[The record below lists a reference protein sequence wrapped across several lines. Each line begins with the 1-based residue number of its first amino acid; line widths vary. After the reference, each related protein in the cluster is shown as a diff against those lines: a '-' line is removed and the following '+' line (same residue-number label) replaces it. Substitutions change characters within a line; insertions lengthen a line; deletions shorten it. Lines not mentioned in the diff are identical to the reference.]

1 MTETN
6 RNWAGNIAY
15 STQIVRTPRTVA
27 ELQETVRKAAKV
39 RGLGSRHSFNRIAD
53 TDVELISLRA
63 LERVVRIDKAARTVT
78 IDGGITYGELCP
90 ILDREGFALHN
101 LASLPHIS
109 VAGAVTTATHGSG
122 IGNRNLAAAVAGLK
136 LVTASGEI
144 VARKRGEADFEAA
157 VVGLGA
163 LGIVSELTL
172 DIQPSFEVR
181 QTLYTDLS
189 FASLADNFDAVMGAA
204 YSVSI
209 FTKWQGDTLGHVWLK
224 SLADASA
231 PRGDFFGARPAT
243 RPWHPI
249 PELDPTPC
257 TEQMGVPGPWYL
269 RLPHFR
275 MEFQPSAGAELQS
288 EYFVDR
294 ADAPAALRAVKAV
307 EDQFAPL
314 LMISELRTIASD
326 SLWLSPA
333 RGTDCLAFHFTF
345 KPDWPA
351 VQKVLPAIEW
361 ALRPFNARAHWGKLF
376 TMTPADIQAG
386 YPMLEDFRALAR
398 RLDPTGKFRN
408 AFLDTYVF

>member
-1 MTETN
+1 MTDAN

-15 STQIVRTPRTVA
+15 STDTVRTPRNLA
-27 ELQETVRKAAKV
+27 ELQDAVRKAPKA

-53 TDVELISLRA
+53 TDAELISLRG
-63 LERVVRIDKAARTVT
+63 LERIVRIDKAARTVT

-109 VAGAVTTATHGSG
+109 VAGAATTATHGSG
-122 IGNRNLAAAVAGLK
+122 SKNKNLATSVAALN

-144 VARKRGEADFEAA
+144 VSLKRGDPDFDGA

-172 DIQPSFEVR
+172 DIQPRFEVR
-181 QTLYTDLS
+181 QNLFTDLP
-189 FASLADNFDAVMGAA
+189 FAALVENFEAIMGAA
-204 YSVSI
+204 YSVSL
-209 FTKWQGDTLGHVWLK
+209 FTAWHGDTLGHVWLK
-224 SLADASA
+224 TLIDAPE

-243 RPWHPI
+243 RPWHPL

-288 EYFVDR
+288 EFFVAR
-294 ADAPAALRAVKAV
+294 ADAPAALRALKAV
-307 EDQFAPL
+307 EDTIAPQ
-314 LMISELRTIASD
+314 LMIAEIRTIAAD
-326 SLWLSPA
+326 ALWLSPCYQ
-333 RGTDCLAFHFTF
+333 TDRVAFHFTF

-351 VQKVLPAIEW
+351 VQKVLPVLEW
-361 ALRPFNARAHWGKLF
+361 ALRPFNARPHWGKLF
-376 TMTPADIQAG
+376 TMTPSDVQAG
-386 YPMLEDFRALAR
+386 YTMLEDFRALAR
-398 RLDPTGKFRN
+398 RYDPKGKFRN
-408 AFLDTYVF
+408 PFIDAYVF

>member
-1 MTETN
+1 MTDAN

-15 STQIVRTPRTVA
+15 STATVRTPRTLA
-27 ELQETVRKAAKV
+27 ELQDAVRKAPRA
-39 RGLGSRHSFNRIAD
+39 RALGSRHSFNRIAD
-53 TDVELISLRA
+53 SDAELISLRA
-63 LERVVRIDKAARTVT
+63 FERVVRVDEAARIVTV
-78 IDGGITYGELCP
+78 DGGITYGELCP

-122 IGNRNLAAAVAGLK
+122 LRNKNLAAAVAALK
-136 LVTASGEI
+136 LVTASGDI
-144 VARKRGEADFEAA
+144 VSLKRGDPDFEAA

-163 LGIVSELTL
+163 LGIVSELSL
-172 DIQPSFEVR
+172 DIEPSFEVR
-181 QTLYTDLS
+181 QDLFTDLP
-189 FASLADNFDAVMGAA
+189 FAALADNFDAVMGAA
-204 YSVSI
+204 YSVSM
-209 FTKWQGDTLGHVWLK
+209 FTKWQGDSIGIAWLK
-224 SLADASA
+224 SRVDAPA
-231 PRGDFFGARPAT
+231 PPASFFGAKAAT

-294 ADAPAALRAVKAV
+294 VHASAALRALKAV
-307 EDQFAPL
+307 QDQFAPL
-314 LMISELRTIASD
+314 LMIAEIRTVAAD

-333 RGTDCLAFHFTF
+333 RGADCVAFHFTF

-351 VQKVLPAIEW
+351 VAKVLPVVEW

-376 TMTPADIQAG
+376 TMTPADMQAG
-386 YPMLEDFRALAR
+386 YPQIDQYRPLAR
-398 RLDPTGKFRN
+398 RYDPEGKFRN
-408 AFLDTYVF
+408 AFLETYAF